1 VYELDVV
8 TADSLGLFI
17 HRWYGLPDRPPA
29 DLPSP
34 GVPLPG
40 VPEPLANWY
49 RLAARYS
56 LPLSRDHLMHPR
68 EALTPENGLVR
79 FWEGTDDWYAF
90 ANQHADPEV
99 IENGDLPTGLS
110 LSRFL
115 VYAAV
120 YEATYVPLHGLVYM
134 SPKPDELRA
143 VKVRLRELDDV
154 LWQWPDPELRYYGDD
169 DLLGHLGPDRI
180 VLAARHRDALG
191 RFDGLDLPWDWDT
204 RTA

>member
-8 TADSLGLFI
+8 SPDSLELFVR
-17 HRWYGLPDRPPA
+17 RWYGLPDRPRA
-29 DLPSP
+29 DLE
-34 GVPLPG
+34 LPG
-40 VPEPLANWY
+40 VPGALANWY

-56 LPLSRDHLMHPR
+56 LPLSRDHVMRPWHDLAPKD
-68 EALTPENGLVR
+68 GLIR
-79 FWEGTDDWYAF
+79 FWEGAEDWYSF
-90 ANQHADPEV
+90 AEDGADPESADPEV
-99 IENGDLPTGLS
+99 IENGELPTGIH

-120 YEATYVPLHGLVYM
+120 YEATYAPLHGLVHM
-134 SPKPDELRA
+134 APEPGALRA
-143 VKVRLRELDDV
+143 VKMRLRELDDG
-154 LWQWPDPELRYYGDD
+154 LWQWPDPDLRYFGDD

-191 RFDGLDLPWDWDT
+191 RFDGLGLPWDWDT